1 MESEGKAAE
10 MNEREKQERA
20 GVFRWPAGESQRQA
34 RLAEKRRY
42 SSSRPLCEPDSES
55 TEGRSLN
62 KGSHAA
68 GPAPEKL
75 TL

>member
-10 MNEREKQERA
+10 MNKREKQERA
-20 GVFRWPAGESQRQA
+20 GVFRWPAEESQRQA

-42 SSSRPLCEPDSES
+42 SSSRSDSES

-62 KGSHAA
+62 KGSDAA